1 MDTPSFS
8 LRVEIGDE
16 WGQGSVRNKASR
28 SQGFQ
33 RAALQR
39 GGLRKEC
46 APLTQMQPLLAL
58 PQMPDDWGLA
68 SGRRWQV
75 DSRLGCVSCLCL
87 QEGTSL
93 TQTLSCACR
102 DGIP

>member
-8 LRVEIGDE
+8 LRVEVGDE
-16 WGQGSVRNKASR
+16 WGEGSMRNKGLKAFR
-28 SQGFQ
+28 GQPRG
-33 RAALQR
+33 R
-39 GGLRKEC
+39 GGLKKER

-58 PQMPDDWGLA
+58 PQLLDAWGLA

-93 TQTLSCACR
+93 TQTLSCACSE
-102 DGIP
+102 GIP